1 MRPARFSVLVDKT
14 VEAAVAAIEV
24 YNKPSF
30 SYREEAFSILM
41 INAWELLL
49 KARILKEN
57 DNRVRSIEVWEPGR
71 KKDGTLGRKLGPWKN
86 RTGNRF
92 TVNVQTAWQTVRGY
106 SRHGIDDVCIQNLE
120 LLLEIRDNA
129 VHLSNKGRALR
140 KGIQEVSA
148 ATLRNFLKACSIWF
162 GRDLSENNFA
172 DVRDTQWRDPNGVR
186 RHGDWRGRSAAGLY
200 LPQGNRVPLRSR
212 AAVQCRCGNAREVCP
227 QIVSRSH
234 TCAARFACTRIGPH
248 RSD

>member
-1 MRPARFSVLVDKT
+1 MRPARFSVLVDKA
-14 VEAAVAAIEV
+14 VEVTVAAIEV

-57 DNRVRSIEVWEPGR
+57 DNRMRSIEVWEPVR
-71 KKDGTLGRKLGPWKN
+71 KKDGTLGRKLGPRKN

-92 TVNVQTAWQTVRGY
+92 TVNVQTAWQTVRSY
-106 SRHGIDDVCIQNLE
+106 SRHGIDDVCIQNLK

-148 ATLRNFLKACSIWF
+148 AALRNFLKACSIWF
-162 GRDLSENNFA
+162 GKDLSDFA
-172 DVRDTQWRDPNGVR
+172 IMPLMFETPSGAIQTAFEDTESGAV
-186 RHGDWRGRSAAGLY
+186 GRLLY
-200 LPQGNRVPLRSR
+200 
-212 AAVQCRCGNAREVCP
+212 CP
-227 QIVSRSH
+227 VAISGMATFRPELS
-234 TCAARFACTRIGPH
+234 
-248 RSD
+248 